1 MLTLLIFFGPKTNP
15 NEKERIE
22 MQKIM
27 QTFREIVLPFVIAQ
41 SLIAVFFA
49 GWAYLWIG

>member
-1 MLTLLIFFGPKTNP
+1 MLFGSKTNP
-15 NEKERIE
+15 NEKERIK

-27 QTFREIVLPFVIAQ
+27 RTFREIVLPFIIAQ
-41 SLIAVFFA
+41 SLIAGFFA

>member
-1 MLTLLIFFGPKTNP
+1 MFTLFGPKTNP

-22 MQKIM
+22 MQKIRR
-27 QTFREIVLPFVIAQ
+27 TFREIVLPFVIAQ